1 MPGSATSAV
10 DKALDLLE
18 AIADS
23 DRPQR
28 LSELAARVGMHR
40 ATAHR
45 VLVDLVAR
53 GWVLRAGDHYLP
65 GAAQLRVS
73 DGATRN
79 SLATLC
85 RPVMEALSSETDL
98 MVNLQ
103 VLEGHGTRVVEV
115 IQPARLLMIAHL
127 RDEVLSLDRFA
138 GPVALVAMLDEEA
151 RAPYLRVAEGGDAL
165 RADALK
171 VELDRTAVDGF
182 ALERGRHQRLIAS
195 LSRAVLSSR
204 GTPVCALTLVG
215 LEPDFDTDR
224 LPTLR
229 AALQRATEEL
239 AGVINQRV
247 GEPS

>member
-1 MPGSATSAV
+1 MPGTASTAV

-65 GAAQLRVS
+65 GSAQLRLADS
-73 DGATRN
+73 AARN

-85 RPVMEALSSETDL
+85 RPTMEALSARTDL

-103 VLEGHGTRVVEV
+103 VLEAQGTRVVEV
-115 IQPARLLMIAHL
+115 VQPERLLMIAHL
-127 RDEVLSLDRFA
+127 RDQSLTLDRFS
-138 GPVALVAMLDEEA
+138 GPLALVATLDEAA
-151 RAPYLRVAEGGDAL
+151 RRPYLPAASGDDL
-165 RADALK
+165 RA
-171 VELDRTAVDGF
+171 ELDRVAADGF
-182 ALERGRHQRLIAS
+182 ALGRGRHQRLIAS
-195 LSRAVLSSR
+195 LSRAVLSRR
-204 GTPVCALTLVG
+204 GTPICALTLVG
-215 LEPDFDTDR
+215 LEPDLSPDR
-224 LPTLR
+224 LPDLR
-229 AALQRATEEL
+229 AALRRATD
-239 AGVINQRV
+239 AVAAVINERAS
-247 GEPS
+247 ET

>member
-45 VLVDLVAR
+45 VLVELVAR

-73 DGATRN
+73 DGAARN
-79 SLATLC
+79 SLATLG
-85 RPVMEALSSETDL
+85 RPVMAALSAQTDL

-103 VLEGHGTRVVEV
+103 VLEGAGTRVVEV
-115 IQPARLLMIAHL
+115 VQPPRLMMIAHL

-138 GPVALVAMLDEEA
+138 GPVALVAMLDEDA
-151 RAPYLRVAEGGDAL
+151 RAPYLRAVEA
-165 RADALK
+165 ADLVR
-171 VELDRTAVDGF
+171 VELDRSAADGF

-195 LSRAVLSSR
+195 LSRAVLSRR
-204 GTPVCALTLVG
+204 GAPVCALTLVG
-215 LEPDFDTDR
+215 LEPDLGPDR

-229 AALQRATEEL
+229 DALQRATEDL
-239 AGVINQRV
+239 AGLINQRV

>member
-1 MPGSATSAV
+1 MPGSASTAV

-28 LSELAARVGMHR
+28 LSEVAARVGMHR

-45 VLVDLVAR
+45 VLADLAVR

-65 GAAQLRVS
+65 GPAQLRLS
-73 DGATRN
+73 ASAARN

-85 RPVMEALSSETDL
+85 RPAMESLSAETDL

-103 VLEGHGTRVVEV
+103 VLEADGTRVVEV
-115 IQPARLLMIAHL
+115 VQPERLMMIAHL
-127 RDEVLSLDRFA
+127 RDRLLTLDRFA
-138 GPVALVAMLDEEA
+138 GPMALVAMLDAEA
-151 RAPYLRVAEGGDAL
+151 RTPYLPADGAAEL
-165 RADALK
+165 RD
-171 VELDRTAVDGF
+171 ELDRTVDDGF
-182 ALERGRHQRLIAS
+182 AFERGRHQRLISS

-215 LEPDFDTDR
+215 LEPDFDADR
-224 LPTLR
+224 LPALR
-229 AALQRATEEL
+229 DSLRQATDDL
-239 AGVINQRV
+239 YDVINQRV
-247 GEPS
+247 GEAS